1 MRVIT
6 AKFDSKCAE
15 TGRPI
20 KKGDACVYDPQT
32 KKVYASGSPTQQR
45 FTQADKHDQG
55 GDMLNEAIEQQSENW
70 YSQEYD
76 RYDHY

>member
-32 KKVYASGSPTQQR
+32 KKITKISIDNCGMEGEPKYFASTHA
-45 FTQADKHDQG
+45 T
-55 GDMLNEAIEQQSENW
+55 
-70 YSQEYD
+70 
-76 RYDHY
+76 